1 MCVILAALAIYFEIP
16 AMIASTAFLYYFAS
30 KQTNRHY
37 RKQYLTVHRQGNV
50 II

>member
-1 MCVILAALAIYFEIP
+1 MLQPSSCN
-16 AMIASTAFLYYFAS
+16 FAR